1 MPWCRV
7 GLSVSS
13 EKSLIAHHRIIG
25 WLWCHPE
32 SAILD
37 AADGIRTDPSADFP
51 EHDVLG
57 V

>member
-1 MPWCRV
+1 VLR
-7 GLSVSS
+7 GSS